1 MNVLFLTMSE
11 QMLQISASGIY
22 TDLARKFRDEG
33 HEVYVMLPFERRTGR
48 DTELYMDEGI
58 HFLGVKTLNVVKT
71 NVIEKGLGQV
81 LLEGQF
87 KTALKKHLSNVK
99 FGLIMYS
106 TPPITF
112 TKVIE
117 CAKKINP
124 GAVAYLMLKDIFP
137 QNAVDLGML
146 SKSGVKG
153 LLYRSFRKKEK
164 KLYEVSDVIG
174 CMSPANVKYVIEH
187 NHEVDPKKV
196 EICANSYNLVED
208 AKTEGGLKE
217 SVRVYHKLPTDKTIF
232 LYGGNLGKPQG
243 IPFLIECLRAN
254 KDRQDCHF
262 VIAGNGTEY
271 LKLKQFIDEEKPQN
285 CTLFQRLPKDDYDKL
300 ANACDVGLIFLDY
313 RFTIPN
319 YPSRLLPYIMGKK
332 PILACTDPNCDTGSL
347 AEENDYGVWAP
358 SNDVE
363 AFTKAVD
370 KILDSDLKQMGE
382 NGYKFYLENYTVQIT
397 YDTIVKHCNK

>member
-11 QMLQISASGIY
+11 QMLKISASGIY

-33 HEVYVMLPFERRTGR
+33 HDVYVMLPFERRTGR
-48 DTELYMDEGI
+48 DTELYTEEGI

-71 NVIEKGLGQV
+71 NVVEKGIGQV

-87 KTALKKHLSNVK
+87 KAALKKHLSNVK
-99 FGLIMYS
+99 FDLIMYS

-117 CAKKINP
+117 CAKKMNP

-146 SKSGVKG
+146 SKSGVRG
-153 LLYRSFRKKEK
+153 MLYRSFRKKEK
-164 KLYEVSDVIG
+164 KLYEASDVIG
-174 CMSPANVKYVIEH
+174 CMSPANVRYVIEH
-187 NHEVDPKKV
+187 NPEVDPKKV

-208 AKTEGGLKE
+208 AETEEGLKE

-254 KDRQDCHF
+254 KDRKDCHF

-271 LKLKQFIDEEKPQN
+271 PKMKQFIDEVAPKN
-285 CTLFQRLPKDDYDKL
+285 CTLFQRLPKEDYDKL

-347 AEENDYGVWAP
+347 AEENGYGIWAP
-358 SNDVE
+358 SNDVD

-370 KILDSDLKQMGE
+370 KILASNLNQMGE
-382 NGYKFYLENYTVQIT
+382 NGHKFYLENYTVQKT
-397 YDTIVKHCNK
+397 YDTIVKHCKK

>member
-11 QMLQISASGIY
+11 QMLKISASGIY

-48 DTELYMDEGI
+48 KTELYTDEGI

-99 FGLIMYS
+99 FDLIMYS

-117 CAKKINP
+117 CARKMNP

-196 EICANSYNLVED
+196 EICANSYDLVSVVEQT
-208 AKTEGGLKE
+208 AKQKVEIRQKCG
-217 SVRVYHKLPTDKTIF
+217 LPTDKPIF
-232 LYGGNLGKPQG
+232 IYGGNLGKAQG
-243 IPFLIECLRAN
+243 IPFLMECLKAN
-254 KDRQDCHF
+254 RYRKDCHF
-262 VIAGNGTEY
+262 VVAGNGTEY
-271 LKLKQFIDEEKPQN
+271 QRLADWMEKDKPQSVS
-285 CTLFQRLPKDDYDKL
+285 LFKRLPKEDYDRL
-300 ANACDVGLIFLDY
+300 ADACDIGLIFLDY

-319 YPSRLLPYIMGKK
+319 YPSRLLPYIMSKK

-347 AEENDYGVWAP
+347 AEENGYGVWSP
-358 SNDVE
+358 SNDVS
-363 AFTKAVD
+363 AFTKALD
-370 KILDSDLKQMGE
+370 KILASDLKQMGE

>member
-11 QMLQISASGIY
+11 QMLKISASGIY

-48 DTELYMDEGI
+48 DTELYTDEGI

-87 KTALKKHLSNVK
+87 EAALKKHLSNVK
-99 FGLIMYS
+99 FDLIMYS

-117 CAKKINP
+117 CAKKMNP

-146 SKSGVKG
+146 SKSGLKG
-153 LLYRSFRKKEK
+153 LLYKSFRKKEK

-187 NHEVDPKKV
+187 NPEVDPKKV

-208 AKTEGGLKE
+208 AETEEGLKE

-271 LKLKQFIDEEKPQN
+271 PKLKQFIDDEKPQN
-285 CTLFQRLPKDDYDKL
+285 CTLFQRLPKEDYDKL

-347 AEENDYGVWAP
+347 AEENGYGVWAA

-370 KILDSDLKQMGE
+370 KVLASDLKQMGE